1 MLFIDEDMVS
11 ITQGDDAVLEIDI
24 HTSAGEDYEM
34 SADEILTLTVRQL
47 PTDGS
52 DVLLSVDSVPGSNRI
67 VLRGEDTKNVAPGWY
82 SYDVQLLTPENRR
95 YTVLPDD
102 IDDKKRGKVK
112 NWKNFCVMPEVTY
125 K

>member
-34 SADEILTLTVRQL
+34 SADEMLTLTVRQL

-67 VLRGEDTKNVAPGWY
+67 VLRGEDTKHVAPGWY